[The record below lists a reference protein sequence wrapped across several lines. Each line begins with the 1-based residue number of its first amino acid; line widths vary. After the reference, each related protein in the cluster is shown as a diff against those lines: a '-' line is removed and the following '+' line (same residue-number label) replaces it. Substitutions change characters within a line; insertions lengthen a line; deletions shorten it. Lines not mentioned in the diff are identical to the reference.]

1 MAILTIARELGAWT
15 TAASQ
20 MLSSRFQGALFDRD
34 NIQECLRAEGVDDDV
49 IARYDERKPGFFSAL
64 SSDQEVFMLHLKTA
78 LLKAAAAQPI
88 IILGRGGH
96 VLMEDIPNCL
106 RLRLIAPERTRLEH
120 VMAEFKCD
128 EESARRLMRKSDA
141 DRAGFCRFHFNS
153 DWASPGCYDIVLN
166 TEKLSDQ
173 DLVEHILWLSA
184 HYFTP
189 EQEAKAQEAIAHR
202 LLGQRVVTHLLVNK
216 KLPLVFIEADV
227 EGDGVVTL
235 RGAAS
240 VHDIAK
246 KAVLA
251 AKEVEGV
258 KEVRNRIRVAV
269 ELAHT
274 RI

>member
-20 MLSSRFQGALFDRD
+20 MLAARFEGALFDR
-34 NIQECLRAEGVDDDV
+34 NSIQECLRAEGVDDAL

-64 SSDQEVFMLHLKTA
+64 SADQEVFMLHLKTA
-78 LLKAAAAQPI
+78 LLKAAAAKSI
-88 IILGRGGH
+88 VILGRGGH

-106 RLRLIAPERTRLEH
+106 RLRLIAPEKVRLER

-153 DWASPGCYDIVLN
+153 DWADPGCYDLVLN
-166 TEKLSDQ
+166 TEKLGDT
-173 DLVEHILWLSA
+173 DLVEHILWLSS

-189 EQEAKAQEAIAHR
+189 AQEAKAREVIAHR
-202 LLGQRVVTHLLVNK
+202 LLGQHVVTHLLVDR

-246 KAVLA
+246 KAVQA

>member
-34 NIQECLRAEGVDDDV
+34 NIQECLRAEGVDNAV

-78 LLKAAAAQPI
+78 LLKAAAKQPI

-106 RLRLIAPERTRLEH
+106 RMRLIAPERTRLER

-153 DWASPGCYDIVLN
+153 DWADPGCYDIVLN